1 VDHGKASN
9 KSTAD
14 SGMSERQRY
23 AINPARAFLLLLI
36 IVVTLAF
43 AWVTAPFSGAI
54 LWGVVATLLF
64 DPLNQRLLRAMPKRR
79 NTTASITLVVIVGVV
94 IVPAILLSAALV
106 REAGSVY
113 ARLRSGDI
121 DLGRTFV
128 TAEAHLPDWMR
139 AWLQDV
145 GLGDIDGV
153 RSKLGQGL
161 ANSFQ
166 TILAQTVNLGQGALS
181 FFVALTVMLY
191 LTFFL
196 LRDGRGLATRV
207 GQAIPLPPKQRD
219 ALIERF
225 VAVIRATIRGSL
237 VIAILQGSIGGITFW
252 LLGIPS
258 ALLWGMA
265 MGVFSL
271 FPALGTG
278 LIWIPVTIYLLATGS
293 VWQGIVL
300 GLCGFFVIGTVDNIV
315 RPILVGRDARMP
327 DYIVLVSTMG
337 GFELMGFNG
346 FIVGPLIAGLFI
358 VSWDIFSPPPRGG
371 AALGE

>member
-1 VDHGKASN
+1 
-9 KSTAD
+9 
-14 SGMSERQRY
+14 MSIRPRY
-23 AINPARAFLLLLI
+23 AIDPARAFLLLLVF
-36 IVVTLAF
+36 VVTLAF
-43 AWVTAPFSGAI
+43 LWVTAPFSGAI

-64 DPLNQRLLRAMPKRR
+64 DPLNRRLLRAMPDRR
-79 NTTASITLVVIVGVV
+79 NTAASITLLVIVGVV
-94 IVPAILLSAALV
+94 IVPAILLSVALV
-106 REAGSVY
+106 QEAGSVY
-113 ARLRSGDI
+113 ARMRSGAI
-121 DLGRTFV
+121 DPGQMFV
-128 TAEAHLPDWMR
+128 TAEAHLPDWVR

-153 RSKLGQGL
+153 RAKLSQGV

-166 TILAQTVNLGQGALS
+166 TILAQTVNLGQSALG

-191 LTFFL
+191 ITFFL
-196 LRDGRGLATRV
+196 LRDGRPIAARIEH
-207 GQAIPLPPKQRD
+207 AIPLPPEQRD
-219 ALIERF
+219 ALIGRF

-237 VIAILQGSIGGITFW
+237 VVAVLQGSIGGVTFW

-258 ALLWGMA
+258 ALLWAMA

-278 LIWIPVTIYLLATGS
+278 LIWIPVTIYLLATGA

-327 DYIVLVSTMG
+327 DYLVLVSTMG

-346 FIVGPLIAGLFI
+346 FIVGPLIAGLFM
-358 VSWDIFSPPPRGG
+358 VSWDIFSPAPRSKTTRKD
-371 AALGE
+371 